1 MGINIEKIASMAD
14 LGLRV
19 LFTGKEVWQQ
29 LAEPSALEKF
39 ITESKEFTLFKWAL
53 IIASVFVLF
62 ALCLSSYLLFD
73 HLSSYNVPEEQ
84 KWLIGIILM
93 VPVYTITSFASLCYS
108 NFSIYF
114 RIMGDCYE
122 AFALYSFGS
131 YLIAC
136 LGGEE
141 SAVSTLAKQG
151 AEETSLDKEPGP
163 HEVVHPAPLRWV
175 THTWILGRHFY
186 DSAKFGIVQYMI
198 IKVLCAWSAFF
209 LNIFDLYGEG
219 EFDFHYGYP
228 YITIIQN
235 FSQMW
240 ALYCLVQFYHVTRDT
255 LQEINPL
262 AKFLCFKAVVF
273 VTWWQG
279 VLIAL
284 LFASG
289 IARKWLPGHPSEAQT
304 DMLQTNLQDFI
315 ICIEMAIAAVA
326 HHYIY
331 PAVPYRR
338 ESKHNLNKV
347 DSVAEELEED
357 IEVVATSVRESAK
370 DVFMAGGEHV
380 IEDVKL
386 TVAQAVEPVESGFTD
401 INEAIQDNVHKMN
414 DKLHDNVQTLHE
426 NIHETMHKWGHMK
439 REEVHK
445 EGEYLVSRDEKDDDE
460 IVQTEQHVRV
470 ERDIDDNES
479 PGSTSSPR
487 QLSEAQPGVV
497 KDEVSATTTTR
508 SANEDIPGE
517 ETISF
522 TQQRESSDTSQKK
535 QTSSETEQV
544 DDQGRIQKSES
555 VDVSEKYEINR
566 LGGVSSKETTA
577 HTVERNQVGQV
588 VNEKTVEDREQL
600 DESGNVLRR
609 NVKRDGEDEQV
620 EDNTQHRTSPFGG

>member
-1 MGINIEKIASMAD
+1 MAD

-219 EFDFHYGYP
+219 EFDFHYG
-228 YITIIQN
+228 
-235 FSQMW
+235 
-240 ALYCLVQFYHVTRDT
+240 
-255 LQEINPL
+255 
-262 AKFLCFKAVVF
+262 
-273 VTWWQG
+273 
-279 VLIAL
+279 
-284 LFASG
+284 
-289 IARKWLPGHPSEAQT
+289 
-304 DMLQTNLQDFI
+304 
-315 ICIEMAIAAVA
+315 
-326 HHYIY
+326 
-331 PAVPYRR
+331 
-338 ESKHNLNKV
+338 
-347 DSVAEELEED
+347 
-357 IEVVATSVRESAK
+357 
-370 DVFMAGGEHV
+370 
-380 IEDVKL
+380 
-386 TVAQAVEPVESGFTD
+386 
-401 INEAIQDNVHKMN
+401 
-414 DKLHDNVQTLHE
+414 
-426 NIHETMHKWGHMK
+426 
-439 REEVHK
+439 
-445 EGEYLVSRDEKDDDE
+445 
-460 IVQTEQHVRV
+460 
-470 ERDIDDNES
+470 
-479 PGSTSSPR
+479 
-487 QLSEAQPGVV
+487 
-497 KDEVSATTTTR
+497 
-508 SANEDIPGE
+508 
-517 ETISF
+517 
-522 TQQRESSDTSQKK
+522 
-535 QTSSETEQV
+535 
-544 DDQGRIQKSES
+544 
-555 VDVSEKYEINR
+555 
-566 LGGVSSKETTA
+566 
-577 HTVERNQVGQV
+577 
-588 VNEKTVEDREQL
+588 
-600 DESGNVLRR
+600 
-609 NVKRDGEDEQV
+609 
-620 EDNTQHRTSPFGG
+620 